1 MQKKKVV
8 GIIRVVTITDNEILN
23 RHGKLLES
31 IFPEFTTITECI
43 QDQPAGIFSEET
55 ESIAIPKIIA
65 LGKKI
70 AERIDALIISCAADP
85 AVKDLRMILKI
96 PVIGAGS
103 AVVGV
108 GIALGS
114 RIGVLNL
121 NEDTPKV
128 ISSLLGNRLIA
139 ATSPEGVRTTLDLM
153 TPEGKSAAIKASN
166 YLLNKGADV
175 LVLACTGYATIGLAS
190 VLRKEIKAPVVD
202 PVEASGLMAYE
213 ILRY

>member
-43 QDQPAGIFSEET
+43 PDQPAGIFSEET
-55 ESIAIPKIIA
+55 ESIAIPKIIE
-65 LGKKI
+65 LGKKM
-70 AERIDALIISCAADP
+70 AEKIDALIISCAADP
-85 AVKDLRMILKI
+85 AVDDLRRILKI

-153 TPEGKSAAIKASN
+153 TPEGMSAAIKASN

-190 VLRKEIKAPVVD
+190 VLRKEVRAPVVD
-202 PVEASGLMAYE
+202 PVEASGLMVYE
-213 ILRY
+213 IFRY